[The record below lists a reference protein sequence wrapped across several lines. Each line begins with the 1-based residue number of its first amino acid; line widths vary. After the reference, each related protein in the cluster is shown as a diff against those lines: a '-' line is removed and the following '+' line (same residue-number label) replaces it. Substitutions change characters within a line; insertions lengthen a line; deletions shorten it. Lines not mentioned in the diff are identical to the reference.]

1 MNSSRPTVVQMGEG
15 NLVLS
20 PYLVSDDNFVN
31 VVELIP
37 VLIIFKLISVQGLE
51 LWTPRDRNV
60 QSLCSIKALL
70 VKQIEVV
77 LVN

>member
-1 MNSSRPTVVQMGEG
+1 
-15 NLVLS
+15 
-20 PYLVSDDNFVN
+20 
-31 VVELIP
+31 
-37 VLIIFKLISVQGLE
+37 LISVQGLE